1 MIEEIEKRREE
12 RKTEIGDQVRQA
24 NLENARDGLIVL
36 QERFEELEKLRQE
49 AEAKKADLDRAR
61 VQYEQR
67 LKIRDER
74 ITMLD
79 SIKEQVEK
87 LKIMHDD
94 PETPKV
100 RMTGPAPIPLEM
112 VFSRQWYLWF
122 PSGTILGMLLGVGL
136 AFLVELANDLVRT
149 PSDISKFLRI
159 PLLGIIPDASEDNQV
174 RGIELCH
181 AVRQAPYSIISESY
195 RRCRTNLKLSDSA
208 ESLKTLL
215 VSSGMVGDG
224 KTSVAVNL
232 ATTFVAT
239 DKKVLLIDAN
249 FRQPNL
255 QSLFPKV
262 ETDDLAEHFD
272 FGLSSV
278 LTHQC
283 TSGEA
288 IRSSGIEGLDII
300 DCGPLPAN
308 PAELLGSLRME
319 ELLKEQRKNYDYVI
333 VDGPPVLLVSDAKVL
348 AGLVDATILV
358 FNAAATSRG
367 AAQRTIHELKVVNAR
382 VIGCVL
388 FAARAIKGGY
398 FQEQFKSYRR
408 YQKKAQL
415 AGGPA

>member
-181 AVRQAPYSIISESY
+181 AVRQAPYSIISESF
-195 RRCRTNLKLSDSA
+195 CGVFED
-208 ESLKTLL
+208 
-215 VSSGMVGDG
+215 
-224 KTSVAVNL
+224 L
-232 ATTFVAT
+232 ACQQRYGRGWQ
-239 DKKVLLIDAN
+239 N
-249 FRQPNL
+249 FR
-255 QSLFPKV
+255 
-262 ETDDLAEHFD
+262 
-272 FGLSSV
+272 SS
-278 LTHQC
+278 
-283 TSGEA
+283 
-288 IRSSGIEGLDII
+288 
-300 DCGPLPAN
+300 
-308 PAELLGSLRME
+308 
-319 ELLKEQRKNYDYVI
+319 
-333 VDGPPVLLVSDAKVL
+333 
-348 AGLVDATILV
+348 
-358 FNAAATSRG
+358 
-367 AAQRTIHELKVVNAR
+367 
-382 VIGCVL
+382 
-388 FAARAIKGGY
+388 
-398 FQEQFKSYRR
+398 
-408 YQKKAQL
+408 
-415 AGGPA
+415 